1 MHKVRRELPELRRQ
15 PVQPVLQISRATG
28 QAVLHH
34 HTYILLV
41 LFKCHSSRTSSR
53 CETRTTEGDLSTFT
67 KLKYRFMLTPNLN
80 RIHIFSGFGSPREGH
95 SRQASRGG
103 ARTELASTL
112 DHYQQARY
120 KLTGE
125 LHME

>member
-1 MHKVRRELPELRRQ
+1 MI
-15 PVQPVLQISRATG
+15 IS
-28 QAVLHH
+28 
-34 HTYILLV
+34 
-41 LFKCHSSRTSSR
+41 
-53 CETRTTEGDLSTFT
+53 
-67 KLKYRFMLTPNLN
+67 NLN
-80 RIHIFSGFGSPREGH
+80 RIHIFTGFGSPREAR